1 MASKLEV
8 LNALPVFHSFLM
20 NISTF
25 LHLER
30 ENDFLYDDRRNLKQS
45 ALPFSI

>member
-25 LHLER
+25 LNLER
-30 ENDFLYDDRRNLKQS
+30 KKVFYGDRN
-45 ALPFSI
+45 F